1 MRGCILIELALRD
14 KIELEKVVGR
24 RRSLLLRKVVLKNAE
39 LTGDTL
45 LDEALKHIR
54 DTETPETLQNWV
66 DYLSGK
72 WVIN

>member
-1 MRGCILIELALRD
+1 MELALRD
-14 KIELEKVVGR
+14 KIELEKCAGR
-24 RRSLLLRKVVLKNAE
+24 RRSLLLRKVVVKNTE

-54 DTETPETLQNWV
+54 DTEIPETLQNWV

-72 WVIN
+72 LVTVPCNHRN